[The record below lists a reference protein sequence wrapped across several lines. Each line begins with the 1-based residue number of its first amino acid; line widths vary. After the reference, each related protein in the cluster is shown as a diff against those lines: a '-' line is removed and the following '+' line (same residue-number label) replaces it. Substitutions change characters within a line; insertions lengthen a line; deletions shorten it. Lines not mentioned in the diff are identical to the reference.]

1 MNLFLRFWNKNKE
14 EITHVPELLQD
25 SADEVTDEI
34 ELSLWHLKE
43 ELDLPTEEI
52 EVSVSNRRQI
62 RLNRKKS

>member
-14 EITHVPELLQD
+14 ELTHVAKLPQD

-52 EVSVSNRRQI
+52 EASVSNRRQI
-62 RLNRKKS
+62 RLNQKKT